1 MLVQLVVGGVHLVK
15 NQTRLKSEDSLTYKS
30 TIKNP
35 KGKLYDHLPFL
46 LHRMTIQTVAIAI
59 AMTAQPT
66 VTVVKIATKG
76 TSESPEFDHLDPE
89 RISIVTNILAI

>member
-1 MLVQLVVGGVHLVK
+1 
-15 NQTRLKSEDSLTYKS
+15 
-30 TIKNP
+30 
-35 KGKLYDHLPFL
+35 
-46 LHRMTIQTVAIAI
+46 MTIQTVAIAI